1 MSNNRF
7 INSVKSSPVVGDF
20 VALDF
25 DGTILK
31 NKSWA
36 EFMTLEIHESV
47 FEAVKILT
55 QKGKGII
62 ITTNRPEIT
71 KGTMK
76 QESYA
81 EAQNAIVEILRSQGA
96 NILGVWYCPST
107 DKNDPYLKPNP
118 GMFLKLKTEQGID
131 WKKTPV
137 LASSVAD
144 VKAGSAVGAEVIVI
158 ENESFN
164 LKSLG
169 SLRLGKQF
177 KSFPSLLDYA
187 KSL

>member
-7 INSVKSSPVVGDF
+7 INSARMSPVMGDF
-20 VALDF
+20 VAVDF

-31 NKSWA
+31 NKSWG
-36 EFMTLEIHESV
+36 ELMTLEIHESV
-47 FEAVKILT
+47 IEAVKILT

-62 ITTNRPEIT
+62 ITTNRPEISR
-71 KGTMK
+71 GTMK

-81 EAQNAIVEILRSQGA
+81 EAQNGIIEILRSQGA
-96 NILGVWYCPST
+96 SILGVWYCPST

-118 GMFLKLKTEQGID
+118 GMFLKLKNEQGID

-137 LASSVAD
+137 LASSIAD
-144 VKAGSAVGAEVIVI
+144 VKAGSAVGAEVIII
-158 ENESFN
+158 ENENFT

>member
-1 MSNNRF
+1 MA
-7 INSVKSSPVVGDF
+7 KSSPIVGDF

-31 NKSWA
+31 NRSWA
-36 EFMTLEIHESV
+36 EMMALEIHESV
-47 FEAVKILT
+47 FEAVNLLT

-71 KGTMK
+71 RGAMK
-76 QESYA
+76 QESYVD
-81 EAQNAIVEILRSQGA
+81 AQNAIVEALKSQGA
-96 NILGVWYCPST
+96 NVLGVWYCPST

-118 GMFLKLKTEQGID
+118 GMFMKLKAEHGID

-137 LASSVAD
+137 LASSIAD
-144 VKAGSAVGAEVIVI
+144 VKAAAAVGAEAIVI
-158 ENESFN
+158 ENDSFT

>member
-7 INSVKSSPVVGDF
+7 INSVKLSPVMGDF

-31 NKSWA
+31 NRSWG
-36 EFMTLEIHESV
+36 ELMTLEIHESV
-47 FEAVKILT
+47 FEAVKVLT
-55 QKGKGII
+55 EKGKGII
-62 ITTNRPEIT
+62 ITTNRPEIAR
-71 KGTMK
+71 GNMK
-76 QESYA
+76 QESYVD
-81 EAQNAIVEILRSQGA
+81 AQNAIVEALKSQGA

-118 GMFLKLKTEQGID
+118 GMFMKLKTEHGID
-131 WKKTPV
+131 WKKTPI
-137 LASSVAD
+137 LASSIAD
-144 VKAGSAVGAEVIVI
+144 VKAGAAVGAEVIVI
-158 ENESFN
+158 ENDSFT